1 MVGVDQ
7 ISNIMASPNTLK
19 IRNSQPQ
26 RRETYL
32 GEYNLAVDDS
42 TGKIVNQMCRSG
54 WNPGRQFKS
63 RDGVTSY
70 TVGSAGNLIRNN

>member
-1 MVGVDQ
+1 
-7 ISNIMASPNTLK
+7 MASPNTLK

-32 GEYNLAVDDS
+32 GEYNLVVDES
-42 TGKIVNQMCRSG
+42 TGKIVNQMRRFG